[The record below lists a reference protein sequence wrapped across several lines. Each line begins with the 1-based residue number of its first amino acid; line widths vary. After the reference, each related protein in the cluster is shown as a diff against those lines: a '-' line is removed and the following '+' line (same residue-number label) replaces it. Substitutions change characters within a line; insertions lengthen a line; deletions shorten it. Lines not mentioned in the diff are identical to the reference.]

1 MNLHPSVTTVY
12 DPQHALFGRLV
23 RLCFSFAGC
32 YWILIYAL
40 QWLSLIDHDQL
51 RDFRS
56 GQTMIYFILL
66 SLWGIEYL
74 RETRRLKLL
83 IRRSEE
89 LDVRVSKVELN
100 DLSPKTGSFAI
111 LHPVG
116 PGSSAIAW
124 VFPVLNVTGLAVA
137 LYLIAQRYI
146 VAISAL

>member
-1 MNLHPSVTTVY
+1 MQLHETLTTVY
-12 DPQHALFGRLV
+12 DPQHRLFGRLI

-32 YWILIYAL
+32 FWILIYGMH
-40 QWLSLIDHDQL
+40 WLALIDHEQL
-51 RDFRS
+51 RDLRS

-89 LDVRVSKVELN
+89 LGVAVSAVSSTDIAPRL
-100 DLSPKTGSFAI
+100 GGFVI
-111 LHPVG
+111 LRPIA
-116 PGSSAIAW
+116 PSSSLTHY
-124 VFPVLNVTGLAVA
+124 VFPVINVSGLGLA

-146 VAISAL
+146 AALSLL

>member
-1 MNLHPSVTTVY
+1 MKLDASIAQVY
-12 DPQHALFGRLV
+12 EPQHALFGRLV
-23 RLCFSFAGC
+23 RMCFTFAGC
-32 YWILIYAL
+32 YWIVIYLL

-89 LDVRVSKVELN
+89 LDVCVSRVTLS
-100 DLSPKTGSFAI
+100 DLHPKIGGFAI
-111 LHPVG
+111 LRPIG
-116 PGSSAIAW
+116 ASSVRGW
-124 VFPVLNVTGLAVA
+124 VFPFLNITGLAVA
-137 LYLIAQRYI
+137 VYLIVQRY
-146 VAISAL
+146 VAAISAVL

>member
-1 MNLHPSVTTVY
+1 M
-12 DPQHALFGRLV
+12 
-23 RLCFSFAGC
+23 CFTFAGC
-32 YWILIYAL
+32 YWIVIYLL

-89 LDVRVSKVELN
+89 LDVCVSRVTLN
-100 DLSPKTGSFAI
+100 DLHPKIGGFAI
-111 LHPVG
+111 LRPIG
-116 PGSSAIAW
+116 ASSVRGW
-124 VFPVLNVTGLAVA
+124 VFPFLNITGLAVA
-137 LYLIAQRYI
+137 VYLIVQRY
-146 VAISAL
+146 VAAISAVL